1 MFCTSYSQ
9 RPNTY
14 CRLTTLWHRFLPR
27 SLNSVAQMPR
37 VRRRQGSTQRFRSRF
52 PGKTRIR
59 KKRWRRSE
67 KRGQHR
73 KTWKTKQMEERK
85 AASRR
90 ARLFLSC
97 VQSIYRAHMHQADPS
112 GHEDSRDQKVST
124 ASNPDAQRRSHET
137 VMKQSE
143 ATRLQRNLRTS
154 AESAIHRG
162 SSAPRSRP
170 LWSPTQCHRCRS
182 THRMKTAPAPTL

>member
-1 MFCTSYSQ
+1 
-9 RPNTY
+9 
-14 CRLTTLWHRFLPR
+14 
-27 SLNSVAQMPR
+27 MPR

-59 KKRWRRSE
+59 KKDGEDQRRGGNTE
-67 KRGQHR
+67 KHGKQS
-73 KTWKTKQMEERK
+73 KWKNGKQQAEERD
-85 AASRR
+85 
-90 ARLFLSC
+90 FFFTSC

-143 ATRLQRNLRTS
+143 TTRLQRNLRTS